1 MGSKASVSPFSR
13 VMNSSLL
20 TLEKGGRG
28 ISDNDF
34 SVEILVI
41 DRIKKTFD
49 TFLPASRYRT
59 TILPT
64 QEKFKTIDTCQKLIQ
79 SREIPKFVPKGSTCV
94 VSLFTLNARIPRHV
108 TGISAVYAA
117 RFNFM
122 DTHSSQH
129 KHWHSITKLRAY
141 VLSLWPWY
149 SVCMCVCVGGG
160 PCAPS
165 QLLLSFMT

>member
-1 MGSKASVSPFSR
+1 MIQIRKLIKNEQIMGSKASVSPFSR

-28 ISDNDF
+28 LSDNDF

-49 TFLPASRYRT
+49 TLLPGSRYRT

-64 QEKFKTIDTCQKLIQ
+64 QEKFKTVDTCQKLIQ
-79 SREIPKFVPKGSTCV
+79 SREIPKFVPIGSTCV

-129 KHWHSITKLRAY
+129 KR
-141 VLSLWPWY
+141 
-149 SVCMCVCVGGG
+149 
-160 PCAPS
+160 
-165 QLLLSFMT
+165 